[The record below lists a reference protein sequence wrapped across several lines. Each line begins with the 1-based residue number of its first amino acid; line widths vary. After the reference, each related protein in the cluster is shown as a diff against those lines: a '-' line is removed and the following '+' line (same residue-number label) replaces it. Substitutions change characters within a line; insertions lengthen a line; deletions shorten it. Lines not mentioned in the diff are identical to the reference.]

1 MKIETFSCSKQ
12 GNRLQNQDKTGQYLG
27 EHSACFVL
35 CDGVAGDI
43 GGEQAASLACQF
55 MLDRVSQGNPCSPDS
70 VPLLI
75 EQLQQA
81 IQQAQRQDQ
90 TCSRMR
96 TTLVALFIDRDTLQA
111 HWVHAGDSR
120 LYLFRNGYLC
130 QATTDHSLAQ
140 KMKDAGYQSCGIPDN
155 LLYAALGTVEQQEAA
170 YSPAVSLADGDAFL
184 LCSDGFWQRYNLA
197 LLEHTLRLAQTP
209 EEWLILIENLS
220 PPLPQSDNY
229 SAIAVWIGSPQE
241 STLLQML
248 PLDEKVICQPRIPRE
263 SGDIP

>member
-1 MKIETFSCSKQ
+1 MKIATYSSSKQ
-12 GNRLQNQDKTGQYLG
+12 GDRLQNQDKTGQYLG
-27 EHSACFVL
+27 EHAACFVL
-35 CDGVAGDI
+35 CDGVAGDV
-43 GGEQAASLACQF
+43 GGEQAATLACQF
-55 MLDRVSQGNPCSPDS
+55 VLDQASQEPPCTPDTS
-70 VPLLI
+70 PLLI

-81 IQQAQRQDQ
+81 IRQAQQQDQ

-96 TTLVALFIDRDTLQA
+96 TTLVTLFIDRVTLQA

-140 KMKDAGYQSCGIPDN
+140 KMKDAGFQTGGIPDN
-155 LLYAALGTVEQQEAA
+155 LLYAALGSGEQQEAS
-170 YSPAVSLADGDAFL
+170 YSPALSLADGDAFL

-197 LLEHTLRLAQTP
+197 LLEYALRLAQTP
-209 EEWLILIENLS
+209 EDWLTLIENLS

-248 PLDEKVICQPRIPRE
+248 PLDEKVICQSSLSRK
-263 SGDIP
+263 SGEKS